1 MDRVLEI
8 SSVFVDL
15 FNSTAGSANS
25 NLDVNVNKDG
35 SNCTTDDD
43 TVDIPS
49 HLRETTEDYIQK
61 MLTACNASSGAQ
73 TSGSQQGMRVN
84 EFKPNLD
91 WFNCKE
97 PLLFHKHL
105 RGKLVL
111 LHFWTY
117 CCVNC
122 QHMIPILEKL
132 EKKFTVEQGLVIISV
147 HSAKFPHELNS
158 VNVQHAVKR
167 YGMTHP
173 IVNDTESTMWN
184 DLACCCWPTC
194 IIVGPLGEPMLVVQ
208 GEQFH
213 SKLLQT
219 FISSS
224 LEILKA
230 ADLISG
236 HQIEGIE
243 VDTHFMGSGGK
254 NAAVPPNASP
264 LLYPGK
270 VTATVVQKSNKNSDI
285 LVAVSDSGH
294 HRIIVCNI
302 RGYVKCVIGG
312 GSDPLKP
319 SSDNHGFKDGGFR
332 EALFKNPQGL
342 CFGETHDVLYVA
354 DTENHAIRMVDLKL
368 KTVKTVAGNGQM
380 LLPANMDV
388 KNSAASNPN
397 SGLCPFGGAM
407 WTIQRLNTP
416 WDVLYVER
424 LRAVIIAMAGSHQL
438 WALFL
443 DKTTQGTNKSKW
455 CGKGLCV
462 CVAGSGKEENRNN
475 SYNALRAS
483 FAQPSGLCLAVTG
496 GYQNYQQD
504 DSQPQYNYH
513 QNLSVFVADAESST
527 IRRVYLDTGNSNNSS
542 APASTRC
549 CTRVL
554 NVCGGSPDPTDLFSY
569 GDIDGPAGTNSRLQ
583 HPMAVAWNRKR
594 NTLYVADTYN
604 NKVKCVTGI
613 VGGGSVH
620 NANST
625 DPNLSAKGNVHA
637 LPLPVKLNEPNG
649 LYFVENK
656 NGQHQ
661 DETNT
666 DNGSLLLIAD
676 TNSHTIYAYNF
687 NSYVTKKLKFEFP
700 LIEEP
705 KNVVGNA
712 RVRLSNNG
720 SAPAQ
725 LMVRGRVS
733 WPSQVTNE
741 SDSVEKVSPPLKW
754 TLQMPDNTWESKE
767 IKSPAN
773 VGTQSTDFKYL
784 IRMPVNQREGSTE
797 GDAGEYTADDNGE
810 YDCDEEPQIIILRCE
825 TSICTTDTDMGP
837 VCLPVQFDFVV
848 EVRFTASKD
857 APLAA
862 DAYFPHTVQVPGVE
876 SNSKA
881 NAAKTPS
888 SSNNTESSK
897 T

>member
-1 MDRVLEI
+1 MDRILEI

-15 FNSTAGSANS
+15 FNSIAGAANPITEISIKEGNNS
-25 NLDVNVNKDG
+25 NLD
-35 SNCTTDDD
+35 DDS
-43 TVDIPS
+43 VEIPS

-73 TSGSQQGMRVN
+73 SSGSQQGIRVN

-91 WFNCKE
+91 WLNCE
-97 PLLFHKHL
+97 GPLLFQKHL

-132 EKKFTVEQGLVIISV
+132 EKKFTIEQGLVIISV
-147 HSAKFPHELNS
+147 HSAKFTQELLSGNI
-158 VNVQHAVKR
+158 QHAVKK
-167 YGMTHP
+167 YGIKHP
-173 IVNDTESTMWN
+173 VVNDTESTMWN

-194 IIVGPLGEPMLVVQ
+194 ILVGPLGEPMLVVQ

-230 ADLISG
+230 ADLISN
-236 HQIEGIE
+236 HRIKELQ
-243 VDTHFMGSGGK
+243 VGSQYSGNGGK
-254 NAAVPPNASP
+254 STVLPTILSP
-264 LLYPGK
+264 FLYPGK
-270 VTATVVQKSNKNSDI
+270 VTATVCQKNSGNRNQGNSEI
-285 LVAVSDSGH
+285 LMAISDSGH

-302 RGYVKCVIGG
+302 RGHVKHVIGG
-312 GSDPLKP
+312 GHNPNKP
-319 SSDNHGFKDGGFR
+319 SAENHGFQDGGFR
-332 EALFKNPQGL
+332 EVLFKNPQGL
-342 CFGETHDVLYVA
+342 CFGENQNILYVA
-354 DTENHAIRMVDLKL
+354 DTDNHAIRAIDLKL
-368 KTVKTVAGNGQM
+368 KTVKTIAGNGRM
-380 LLPANMDV
+380 LLPASTDF
-388 KNSAASNPN
+388 KSSAASSNPN

-407 WTIQRLNTP
+407 WTQQCLNTP
-416 WDVLYVER
+416 WDVLYVDR
-424 LRAVIIAMAGSHQL
+424 LRAIIIAMAGTHQL

-496 GYQNYQQD
+496 GSSGYLGY
-504 DSQPQYNYH
+504 QPQNEGQPPPYNYH
-513 QNLSVFVADAESST
+513 QNLSIFVADAESST
-527 IRRVYLDTGNSNNSS
+527 VRRVYLDTGSNNSS
-542 APASTRC
+542 SASASTRC

-583 HPMAVAWNRKR
+583 HPMAVAWNRKK

-613 VGGGSVH
+613 VGGPIQ
-620 NANST
+620 NQNST
-625 DPNLSAKGNVHA
+625 DPGSNAKGNVHA

-649 LYFVENK
+649 LYYIESGNGTKRDEPNSEVEN
-656 NGQHQ
+656 
-661 DETNT
+661 
-666 DNGSLLLIAD
+666 LLLIAN
-676 TNSHTIYAYNF
+676 TNSHNIYIYNF
-687 NSYVTKKLKFEFP
+687 NTYVIKKLQLEFP
-700 LIEEP
+700 LIYET

-712 RVRLSNNG
+712 HVLLSNNG
-720 SAPAQ
+720 NSPAQ
-725 LMVRGRVS
+725 LMVRGKVS
-733 WPSQVTNE
+733 WPMHGLNE
-741 SDSVEKVSPPLKW
+741 DNNSDSPPLKW
-754 TLQMPDNTWESKE
+754 ILQLPDNTWESKE
-767 IKSPAN
+767 IKSAAN
-773 VGTQSTDFKYL
+773 DFKYL
-784 IRMPVNQREGSTE
+784 IRIPVKQREEKEIEVDNERDDDLE
-797 GDAGEYTADDNGE
+797 GENGE
-810 YDCDEEPQIIILRCE
+810 GSSDEDPQLVILRCE
-825 TSICTTDTDMGP
+825 TSICTTDPNAGS

-848 EVRFTASKD
+848 EVRFSNSKD

-862 DAYFPHTVQVPGVE
+862 DAYFPYTVQVPTTGLNLN
-876 SNSKA
+876 NSKSLVTL
-881 NAAKTPS
+881 ND
-888 SSNNTESSK
+888 NCEN
-897 T
+897 